1 MTFGLGLSPL
11 GTYGLGAG
19 AGFSDYSSYMPSTM
33 GMYGMGGLGTGGM
46 YGMGGMAGM
55 GSIFE
60 YQKYM
65 NQMQNQMELNRL
77 NHTAAMHNGMINNE
91 VLAHEDTFS
100 GIVRKLMT
108 DGDIQQRIMTLN
120 RKIKEGDQDGVCQE
134 YDKLKQRIY
143 NECSREFANKGTY
156 GNRADLANQVIESLY
171 GNIVSAREGQ
181 THSLHEDITRYGD
194 GAFQNGFLSG
204 FRRDHHGKYVDE
216 TLNHIY
222 GERIDHRSEKD
233 ARQTL
238 GKGIGRVASGVEGLA
253 TGGLIGAAANIVGA
267 GSVGLLACAVPNKT
281 FREKCALPILKWA
294 VRPKAL
300 GIAAGIGAIAGL
312 AWNIYRQCTE
322 GKGSAAVA

>member
-11 GTYGLGAG
+11 GTYGLGVG
-19 AGFSDYSSYMPSTM
+19 SGFGDYSSYMPSTM
-33 GMYGMGGLGTGGM
+33 GMYGMGGFGMPGMYGM
-46 YGMGGMAGM
+46 YGMGGM

-60 YQKYM
+60 YQKYLH
-65 NQMQNQMELNRL
+65 QMQNEIELNRL

-134 YDKLKQRIY
+134 YDRLKDRVY
-143 NECSREFANKGTY
+143 NECYKEFEEKGIK
-156 GNRADLANQVIESLY
+156 GNRADLANQIIESIY

-194 GAFQNGFLSG
+194 GAFLNGFLKG
-204 FRRDHHGKYVDE
+204 LRRDHHGKYVDE

-238 GKGIGRVASGVEGLA
+238 GKGIGRGVSVLESGVIGAGLGAGTYITGLGITTGVGKLFRGSNMSAGNFFVKGMKGTKWGLA
-253 TGGLIGAAANIVGA
+253 
-267 GSVGLLACAVPNKT
+267 
-281 FREKCALPILKWA
+281 F
-294 VRPKAL
+294 
-300 GIAAGIGAIAGL
+300 GAIASI

-322 GKGSAAVA
+322 GSRSRAAA

>member
-1 MTFGLGLSPL
+1 MTFGLGFSPL

-19 AGFSDYSSYMPSTM
+19 AGFGDYSSYMPSAM
-33 GMYGMGGLGTGGM
+33 GMYGMGGFGMPGM
-46 YGMGGMAGM
+46 YGMGGM

-65 NQMQNQMELNRL
+65 NQMQNEMELNKL
-77 NHTAAMHNGMINNE
+77 NHTAAMHSGMVNNE

-120 RKIKEGDQDGVCQE
+120 RKIKEGDQNGVCQE
-134 YDKLKQRIY
+134 YDKLKERVY
-143 NECSREFANKGTY
+143 NECTKEFEEKGIK
-156 GNRADLANQVIESLY
+156 GNRADLANQIIESLY
-171 GNIVSAREGQ
+171 GNIISAREGQ

-204 FRRDHHGKYVDE
+204 FRRDHHGMYVDE

-233 ARQTL
+233 ARKAL
-238 GKGIGRVASGVEGLA
+238 GKGIGRTASVLEAGA
-253 TGGLIGAAANIVGA
+253 IGAALGA
-267 GSVGLLACAVPNKT
+267 GAYTIGAGVGVGLVPKLWKKGGVQP
-281 FREKCALPILKWA
+281 FLKAMKHTKW
-294 VRPKAL
+294 
-300 GIAAGIGAIAGL
+300 GIAAGAL
-312 AWNIYRQCTE
+312 ASVGWNLYRQFTE
-322 GKGSAAVA
+322 NKSPAAA